1 MRIFILGDGDLNLK
15 LGSAAA
21 LAIQG
26 HDVFHVKSSENSF
39 QSFTGRIEVE
49 VHEGLPVSINQI
61 NIPVIRQISVAG
73 RKIRPQGVS
82 ASVLAL
88 LKELSP
94 EVIIS
99 HTECWMLARSISK
112 KLRVPLVFYSMNIRA
127 LTLFAWLRL
136 YHKYSDI
143 LRAPFSGIYNI
154 ALAERSDFTIASGK
168 SIEKFLRYFGVR
180 RVATLRPP
188 FARFRF
194 LSKEP
199 DIELPE
205 SYVLNIT
212 TLSRKRN
219 VEIDLEAF
227 RIVMAIARRIP
238 DVSFVVVG
246 TSINDLTNLGKASM
260 VPDNVRLV
268 GKIFGD
274 DSLGRI
280 YKKAS
285 CILCP
290 IRYPTI
296 SNRVHEAFFYRR
308 PIVMTKTIA
317 DFYGGLVDGE
327 HCIIEEDF
335 GKWPAK
341 VRRIISDN
349 YLREKLE
356 AGAERYYTKVFS
368 PERHALVLEQ
378 ILNYVVEPA
387 RYFEITR
394 AGERN

>member
-21 LAIQG
+21 LAIKG
-26 HDVFHVKSSENSF
+26 HDVFHVKSSESSF

-61 NIPVIRQISVAG
+61 NIPVIRQRSVAG

-88 LKELSP
+88 LKGLSP

-99 HTECWMLARSISK
+99 YTECWMLARSISK
-112 KLRVPLVFYSMNIRA
+112 KLRVPLVFYSKNIRA
-127 LTLFAWLRL
+127 LKLFAYLQL
-136 YHKYSDI
+136 HKYSDI
-143 LRAPFSGIYNI
+143 LRAPFSCIYNI
-154 ALAERSDFTIASGK
+154 ALAERSDFTIASVK
-168 SIEKFLRYFGVR
+168 SIEKFFRYFGVR

-205 SYVLNIT
+205 SYVLTIT
-212 TLSRKRN
+212 TLSREMN
-219 VEIDLEAF
+219 VEVDLEAF

-246 TSINDLTNLGKASM
+246 TSINDVTNLGKASM

-268 GKIFGD
+268 GKIFD
-274 DSLGRI
+274 DDLLGRI

-290 IRYPTI
+290 IRFPAI

-387 RYFEITR
+387 RYFEIAR
-394 AGERN
+394 ALC

>member
-1 MRIFILGDGDLNLK
+1 MRILILGDGDLNLK

-21 LAIQG
+21 LAIKG
-26 HDVFHVKSSENSF
+26 HDVFHVKSSESSF
-39 QSFTGRIEVE
+39 QSFTRRIEVE
-49 VHEGLPVSINQI
+49 VNEGLPVSINQI
-61 NIPVIRQISVAG
+61 NIPVIRQRSVAG

-94 EVIIS
+94 DVIIS

-112 KLRVPLVFYSMNIRA
+112 KLRVPLVFYSMKIRT
-127 LTLFAWLRL
+127 LELFAWLRL

-154 ALAERSDFTIASGK
+154 ALAERSDFTIASRK
-168 SIEKFLRYFGVR
+168 SIEKFFRYFGAR
-180 RVATLRPP
+180 RVATLCPP

-194 LSKEP
+194 LEKEL

-205 SYVLNIT
+205 SYVLIIT
-212 TLSRKRN
+212 TLSRGSN

-227 RIVMAIARRIP
+227 RIVTNIARKIP
-238 DVSFVVVG
+238 YVPFVVVG
-246 TSINDLTNLGKASM
+246 TSITDLTNLGKAFM
-260 VPDNVRLV
+260 VPDNVQLV
-268 GKIFGD
+268 GKIFD
-274 DSLGRI
+274 DNLLGRI

-290 IRYPTI
+290 IRFPAI

-378 ILNYVVEPA
+378 ILNYVVEPPPA
-387 RYFEITR
+387 ILKSR
-394 AGERN
+394 ALC